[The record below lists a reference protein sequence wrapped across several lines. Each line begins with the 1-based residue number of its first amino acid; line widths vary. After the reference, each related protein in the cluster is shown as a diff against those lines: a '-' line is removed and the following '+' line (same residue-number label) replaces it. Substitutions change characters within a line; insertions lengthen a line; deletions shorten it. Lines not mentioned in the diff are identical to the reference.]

1 MEAGR
6 TRWIC
11 VGICAL
17 AASLQAVTVE
27 RVFRPERHS
36 RGDTNVRVQQPID
49 EASWIWARGSDVWG
63 GAVFSDTRT
72 DPETLAKMPQSFFR
86 FRKDFTATDEK
97 LEFDVSADERFVLLL
112 DGEPIARGPMRGLPN
127 RWHYESYR
135 VSGLTPGEHRLEA
148 VCWQVGEHAPLA
160 QVSIRGGFILKAGG
174 GYDAQ
179 LTTGKAAWKVAPLG
193 GTGRNCW
200 QSA

>member
-49 EASWIWARGSDVWG
+49 EASWIWAKGSDVWG

-86 FRKDFTATDEK
+86 FRKDF
-97 LEFDVSADERFVLLL
+97 
-112 DGEPIARGPMRGLPN
+112 I
-127 RWHYESYR
+127 
-135 VSGLTPGEHRLEA
+135 
-148 VCWQVGEHAPLA
+148 C
-160 QVSIRGGFILKAGG
+160 
-174 GYDAQ
+174 
-179 LTTGKAAWKVAPLG
+179 
-193 GTGRNCW
+193 
-200 QSA
+200 